1 MSDFFSTVFT
11 YIHSN
16 SSGIRSKLVYVYN
29 NNNNNPELVSYTS
42 AMAQQGKC
50 FEFQFVLILSEYFA
64 RHNSQ
69 HEKTGRIGY
78 KQKGNLTRIKK

>member
-1 MSDFFSTVFT
+1 MYKTT
-11 YIHSN
+11 TI
-16 SSGIRSKLVYVYN
+16 IR
-29 NNNNNPELVSYTS
+29 SYTS

-69 HEKTGRIGY
+69 HEKRGELDTN
-78 KQKGNLTRIKK
+78 KKGNLTRKKKKKNKTGLDLFKTNE